1 MTSGSPGEQPAGTP
15 RTEGRQR
22 MRAERT
28 RNLISHV
35 VLMFGVVVSIFPFYW
50 MVVMA
55 SNTTPD
61 IFSYPPKL
69 VIGSHL
75 FENMG
80 KVLDNVDF
88 FGSMLITLIV
98 SLAVTV
104 LVLFFDS
111 LAAFAFAKYEFPGR
125 DWLFGLLLA

>member
-1 MTSGSPGEQPAGTP
+1 
-15 RTEGRQR
+15 
-22 MRAERT
+22 MRVERT
-28 RNLISHV
+28 RNVISHV

-80 KVLDNVDF
+80 KVLDN
-88 FGSMLITLIV
+88 IEQ
-98 SLAVTV
+98 
-104 LVLFFDS
+104 
-111 LAAFAFAKYEFPGR
+111 YEKVIMKSGK
-125 DWLFGLLLA
+125 D